1 MPIGRAAAACV
12 LPALLLSGC
21 GTSSSAAPPPPSRAV
36 GTRLDAA
43 LPNRITHLPFTDS
56 TGRTR
61 HLSDFAGKQVVI
73 SDAMTLCQES
83 CPLDT
88 TSLVQTARSVAPKAR
103 QDVEFLSITVDPQR
117 DTPARLAAYRKL
129 FEPAPSNWLL
139 LTGTPAH
146 VRALWKY
153 LGVFVKR
160 VPDHSPAPRDWLTGK
175 PLTYD
180 VEHSDEVFFLDG
192 RSHERFV
199 LSGIPHLAGR
209 HPVPSRLYEFMSGK
223 GHHKLAHPG
232 AMAWTPRQALQVL
245 GWLDGR
251 EVRA

>member
-1 MPIGRAAAACV
+1 MPIGRLAVACA
-12 LPALLLSGC
+12 LSALLLAGC
-21 GTSSSAAPPPPSRAV
+21 GTSSDGPPPPSRAV

-43 LPNRITHLPFTDS
+43 LPGRITNLPFTDS

-61 HLSDFAGKQVVI
+61 HLSDFAGKQLVI
-73 SDAMTLCQES
+73 SDGMTLCQES

-88 TSLVQTARSVAPKAR
+88 TSVVQTARAVSPGAR
-103 QDVEFLSITVDPQR
+103 PDVEFLSITVDPER

-129 FEPAPSNWLL
+129 FEPAPPNWLL
-139 LTGTPAH
+139 LTGTPQH

-153 LGVFVKR
+153 LGVYVKR
-160 VPDHSPAPRDWLTGK
+160 VPDDSPAPRDWLTGK

-180 VEHSDEVFFLDG
+180 VQHSDEVFFLDG
-192 RSHERFV
+192 RTHERFV

-209 HPVPSRLYEFMSGK
+209 HAVPARLYAFMSDK
-223 GHHKLAHPG
+223 GHHNLAHAG
-232 AMAWTPRQALQVL
+232 AMAWTPHQALRVL

-251 EVRA
+251 KVAA